1 MFLISFSLNNW
12 TYLCRQTYLRLVEAF
27 SDQVWRY
34 LCSDVGT
41 EESLQIAQ
49 KQLHE
54 YEGKCSVQGTDDRP
68 GASSVQGT
76 DDRPGASSVQDDDDG
91 PGASSVQDDDD
102 RFGARSVQNGDDD
115 DDAASLSSSDDDEG
129 LLNSDGDLDI
139 QKLTRETK
147 MKDIKA
153 ALFQSQRRRVLRTLK
168 HLSKARED
176 LNKKA
181 KTVIL

>member
-54 YEGKCSVQGTDDRP
+54 YEGKC
-68 GASSVQGT
+68 SVQGT